1 MNSITPRRWEL
12 KLGVIQAIALLGAI
26 FGSLACTFYLGF
38 SAGRTT
44 GHEQALAASLA
55 ASPKVSLR
63 PDASASE
70 HAVSSR
76 DIFAKLDTQAIETE
90 EVVTQ
95 KTIQKI
101 DKDAPE
107 VSSIPIAEVPDV
119 KTSEP
124 AVRESVIAD
133 MALEQNE
140 SPARSSGK
148 TLADLETEKQ
158 EPIAKLNENS
168 NLDTELKTSTKVNI
182 PIDHDELKPLSETSS
197 AKKVEKIAPTEIQK
211 AEIKPEL
218 KKEEKVE
225 AKVVEVKKQEL
236 PKVEPTPK
244 VKNEISKGWFAQVA
258 APQEFSDAQAIIS
271 KLKSSGFKASIEN
284 ATVRGESYYRILVG
298 PEEKKEQAERLV
310 QQLQRESYLKGAP
323 FLRFVK

>member
-70 HAVSSR
+70 HAVSSK
-76 DIFAKLDTQAIETE
+76 DIFAKLDTQAIETDE
-90 EVVTQ
+90 EAPQ
-95 KTIQKI
+95 KTIQKV

-107 VSSIPIAEVPDV
+107 VSSIPIAEVPDAKPV
-119 KTSEP
+119 EP

-133 MALEQNE
+133 MALEDDE
-140 SPARSSGK
+140 SPAHSSGK
-148 TLADLETEKQ
+148 TLADLESQKN
-158 EPIAKLNENS
+158 EPVAKTNEIA
-168 NLDTELKTSTKVNI
+168 NLDTGLKNSAKVNA
-182 PIDHDELKPLSETSS
+182 PIDQNELKPISEASTV
-197 AKKVEKIAPTEIQK
+197 KKVEKVDPIEIQK
-211 AEIKPEL
+211 PEIKTEV

-236 PKVEPTPK
+236 PKIEATPK

-284 ATVRGESYYRILVG
+284 ATVRGQSYYRILVG